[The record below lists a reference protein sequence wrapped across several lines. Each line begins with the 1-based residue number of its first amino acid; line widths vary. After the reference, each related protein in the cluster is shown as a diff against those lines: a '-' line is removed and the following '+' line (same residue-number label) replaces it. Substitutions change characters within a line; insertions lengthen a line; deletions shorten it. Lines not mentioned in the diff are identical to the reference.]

1 MASNVNPT
9 VRRRRLGQELRR
21 LRELKGM
28 TAEEVAERLLVSQS
42 KISRLENGRRS
53 ISQRD
58 VRDLCGV
65 YEVEDHR
72 IVDSLMQMA
81 KDSRQQGWWHAFG
94 DIPYSVYIGLE
105 TDAASL
111 RVYDPQVV
119 PGLLQTPQYAEAL
132 IAGALPETVPAD
144 VEKRVNVRLRRQ
156 ERVKATENPLRLWVV
171 IDEAALRRTIG
182 GKQLMID
189 QLESLIDQSR
199 LPHVTVQVLPFSMGA
214 HPGINGQ
221 YAILEFPDASDS
233 SVVYIE
239 GVTSDLYLE
248 KANDVQKYSVMYEH
262 SAGAGPECG
271 PDPGIHHRDR
281 QGVRRWNGLL
291 SAGIGRL
298 GAEARHGTPRAHRG
312 GRPSRNMPSGRVNG
326 RPAARRLRV
335 ASITPTE
342 NAGRERPTRENR
354 SEHGNSSGRH
364 GHLDQVLV
372 LHRKRRMR

>member
-65 YEVEDHR
+65 YEVEDQR

-111 RVYDPQVV
+111 RVYEPQVI
-119 PGLLQTPQYAEAL
+119 PGLLQTKPYAEAL
-132 IAGALPETVPAD
+132 INGALPESPVLD
-144 VEKRVNVRLRRQ
+144 VEKRVGVRMRRQ
-156 ERVKATENPLRLWVV
+156 DRITSTEDPLRLWAVV
-171 IDEAALRRTIG
+171 DEAALRRAVGNRT
-182 GKQLMID
+182 LMRE
-189 QLESLIDQSR
+189 QLEHLMEQSE
-199 LPHVTVQVLPFSMGA
+199 LPHVTVQVLPFEMGA
-214 HPGINGQ
+214 HPGITGH

-248 KANDVQKYSVMYEH
+248 KSNDVQRYSVMYEH
-262 SAGAGPECG
+262 LRAQALNADQS
-271 PDPGIHHRDR
+271 R
-281 QGVRRWNGLL
+281 QFI
-291 SAGIGRL
+291 SKIAK
-298 GAEARHGTPRAHRG
+298 EYAR
-312 GRPSRNMPSGRVNG
+312 
-326 RPAARRLRV
+326 
-335 ASITPTE
+335 
-342 NAGRERPTRENR
+342 
-354 SEHGNSSGRH
+354 
-364 GHLDQVLV
+364 
-372 LHRKRRMR
+372 

>member
-1 MASNVNPT
+1 MPSNVNPT

-105 TDAASL
+105 TDAESL
-111 RVYDPQVV
+111 RVYEPQVV
-119 PGLLQTPQYAEAL
+119 PGLLQTRGYAEAL
-132 IAGALPETVPAD
+132 INGALPEAPPSD
-144 VEKRVNVRLRRQ
+144 IDKRVSVRARRQ
-156 ERVKATENPLRLWVV
+156 DRITAQEHPLRLWAV
-171 IDEAALRRTIG
+171 IDESALRRMVG
-182 GKQLMID
+182 GKQVMIE
-189 QLESLIDQSR
+189 QLERLVELSN
-199 LPHVTVQVLPFSMGA
+199 LPHVTVQVLPFAMGA

-221 YAILEFPDASDS
+221 YAILEFPDAADS

-248 KANDVQKYSVMYEH
+248 KANDVQRYSVMYEH
-262 SAGAGPECG
+262 LRAQALNVEQTRDFISGIAKDYAG
-271 PDPGIHHRDR
+271 H
-281 QGVRRWNGLL
+281 
-291 SAGIGRL
+291 S
-298 GAEARHGTPRAHRG
+298 GA
-312 GRPSRNMPSGRVNG
+312 
-326 RPAARRLRV
+326 
-335 ASITPTE
+335 
-342 NAGRERPTRENR
+342 
-354 SEHGNSSGRH
+354 
-364 GHLDQVLV
+364 
-372 LHRKRRMR
+372 

>member
-1 MASNVNPT
+1 MASSVNPT

-81 KDSRQQGWWHAFG
+81 KDSRQQGWWHSFG

-119 PGLLQTPQYAEAL
+119 PGLLQTRQYAEAL
-132 IAGALPETVPAD
+132 ITGALPESAAAD
-144 VEKRVNVRLRRQ
+144 VEKRVQVRLRRQ
-156 ERVKATENPLRLWVV
+156 ERISAAENPLRLWAVL
-171 IDEAALRRTIG
+171 DEAALRREVGNKQVMIG
-182 GKQLMID
+182 
-189 QLESLIDQSR
+189 QLENLIEMSQM
-199 LPHVTVQVLPFSMGA
+199 PHVTVQVIPFAMGA
-214 HPGINGQ
+214 HPGVSGQ
-221 YAILEFPDASDS
+221 YAILEFPDAADS

-248 KANDVQKYSVMYEH
+248 KAQDVQKYSVMYEH
-262 SAGAGPECG
+262 LRAQALNADQSRAFISDVAK
-271 PDPGIHHRDR
+271 DY
-281 QGVRRWNGLL
+281 
-291 SAGIGRL
+291 
-298 GAEARHGTPRAHRG
+298 AR
-312 GRPSRNMPSGRVNG
+312 
-326 RPAARRLRV
+326 
-335 ASITPTE
+335 
-342 NAGRERPTRENR
+342 
-354 SEHGNSSGRH
+354 
-364 GHLDQVLV
+364 
-372 LHRKRRMR
+372 

>member
-65 YEVEDHR
+65 YEVEDQR

-111 RVYDPQVV
+111 RVYEPQVV
-119 PGLLQTPQYAEAL
+119 PGLLQTRPYAEAL
-132 IAGALPETVPAD
+132 INGALPESPALD
-144 VEKRVNVRLRRQ
+144 VEKRVGVRLRRQ
-156 ERVKATENPLRLWVV
+156 DRINTPDDPLRLWAVV
-171 IDEAALRRTIG
+171 DEAALRRRVG
-182 GKQLMID
+182 DRQLMRE
-189 QLESLIDQSR
+189 QLEHLVEQSQ
-199 LPHVTVQVLPFSMGA
+199 LPHVTVQVLPFDMGA
-214 HPGINGQ
+214 HPGITGH

-248 KANDVQKYSVMYEH
+248 KANDVQRYSVMYEH
-262 SAGAGPECG
+262 LRAQALNA
-271 PDPGIHHRDR
+271 DQTR
-281 QGVRRWNGLL
+281 QFI
-291 SAGIGRL
+291 ADI
-298 GAEARHGTPRAHRG
+298 AKEYAR
-312 GRPSRNMPSGRVNG
+312 
-326 RPAARRLRV
+326 
-335 ASITPTE
+335 
-342 NAGRERPTRENR
+342 
-354 SEHGNSSGRH
+354 
-364 GHLDQVLV
+364 
-372 LHRKRRMR
+372 

>member
-81 KDSRQQGWWHAFG
+81 KDSRQQGWWHSFG

-119 PGLLQTPQYAEAL
+119 PGLLQTRAYAEAL
-132 IAGALPETVPAD
+132 ITGALPETTTTD
-144 VEKRVNVRLRRQ
+144 IEKRVQVRMRRQ
-156 ERVKATENPLRLWVV
+156 ERIAAPENPLRLWTVL
-171 IDEAALRRTIG
+171 DESALRRVVG
-182 GKQLMID
+182 SPQLMRD
-189 QLESLIDQSR
+189 QLEHLLEQSR
-199 LPHVTVQVLPFSMGA
+199 LPHVTVQVIPFELGA
-214 HPGINGQ
+214 HPGLNGQ
-221 YAILEFPDASDS
+221 YAILEFPDAADS

-248 KANDVQKYSVMYEH
+248 KANDVQQYSVMYEH
-262 SAGAGPECG
+262 
-271 PDPGIHHRDR
+271 
-281 QGVRRWNGLL
+281 L
-291 SAGIGRL
+291 
-298 GAEARHGTPRAHRG
+298 RAQALNVDQ
-312 GRPSRNMPSGRVNG
+312 S
-326 RPAARRLRV
+326 RRLIEEI
-335 ASITPTE
+335 AQGY
-342 NAGRERPTRENR
+342 GR
-354 SEHGNSSGRH
+354 
-364 GHLDQVLV
+364 
-372 LHRKRRMR
+372 

>member
-65 YEVEDHR
+65 YEVEDQR
-72 IVDSLMQMA
+72 MVDSLMEMA

-94 DIPYSVYIGLE
+94 DVPYSVYIGLE

-119 PGLLQTPQYAEAL
+119 PGLLQTRQYAEAL
-132 IAGALPETVPAD
+132 ISGALPETAHTEI
-144 VEKRVNVRLRRQ
+144 EKRVQVRMRRQ
-156 ERVKATENPLRLWVV
+156 ERVSSGENPLRLWSVM
-171 IDEAALRRTIG
+171 DESALRRVVG
-182 GKQLMID
+182 GRELMRD
-189 QLESLIDQSR
+189 QLEHLVEQSQ
-199 LPHVTVQVLPFSMGA
+199 LPHVTVQVIPFDMGA
-214 HPGINGQ
+214 HPGLNGQ
-221 YAILEFPDASDS
+221 YAILEFPDTADS

-248 KANDVQKYSVMYEH
+248 KPNDVQKYSVMYEH
-262 SAGAGPECG
+262 LRAQALNVEQS
-271 PDPGIHHRDR
+271 R
-281 QGVRRWNGLL
+281 QFIADIAKGYVR
-291 SAGIGRL
+291 
-298 GAEARHGTPRAHRG
+298 
-312 GRPSRNMPSGRVNG
+312 
-326 RPAARRLRV
+326 
-335 ASITPTE
+335 
-342 NAGRERPTRENR
+342 
-354 SEHGNSSGRH
+354 
-364 GHLDQVLV
+364 
-372 LHRKRRMR
+372 

>member
-1 MASNVNPT
+1 MASHVNPT

-65 YEVEDHR
+65 YEVEDVR
-72 IVDSLMQMA
+72 VVESLMQMA
-81 KDSRQQGWWHAFG
+81 KDSRQQGWWHSFG

-119 PGLLQTPQYAEAL
+119 PGLLQTRPYAEAL
-132 IAGALPETVPAD
+132 ITGALPETAAGD
-144 VEKRVNVRLRRQ
+144 IDKRVQVRLRRQ
-156 ERVKATENPLRLWVV
+156 ERISAAQNPLRLWTVL
-171 IDEAALRRTIG
+171 DEATLRRVVG
-182 GKQLMID
+182 GRDLMRE
-189 QLESLIDQSR
+189 QLEYLVEQSR
-199 LPHVTVQVLPFSMGA
+199 LPHVTVQVIPFEMGA
-214 HPGINGQ
+214 HPGLNGQ

-248 KANDVQKYSVMYEH
+248 KANDVQRYSVMYEH
-262 SAGAGPECG
+262 LRAQALNVEQS
-271 PDPGIHHRDR
+271 R
-281 QGVRRWNGLL
+281 QFISRI
-291 SAGIGRL
+291 AQ
-298 GAEARHGTPRAHRG
+298 EYAR
-312 GRPSRNMPSGRVNG
+312 
-326 RPAARRLRV
+326 
-335 ASITPTE
+335 
-342 NAGRERPTRENR
+342 
-354 SEHGNSSGRH
+354 
-364 GHLDQVLV
+364 
-372 LHRKRRMR
+372 

>member
-65 YEVEDHR
+65 YEVEDQR
-72 IVDSLMQMA
+72 VVESLMQMA
-81 KDSRQQGWWHAFG
+81 KDSRQQGWWHSFG

-119 PGLLQTPQYAEAL
+119 PGLLQTRAYAQAL
-132 IAGALPETVPAD
+132 ITGALPETAPAD
-144 VEKRVNVRLRRQ
+144 IDKRVQVRMRRQ
-156 ERVKATENPLRLWVV
+156 ERISATENPLRLWTVL
-171 IDEAALRRTIG
+171 DEAALRRVVG
-182 GKQLMID
+182 GKAVMRE
-189 QLESLIDQSR
+189 QLEHLVEQSQ
-199 LPHVTVQVLPFSMGA
+199 LPHVTVQVIPFEMGA
-214 HPGINGQ
+214 HPGLNGQ
-221 YAILEFPDASDS
+221 YAILEFPDAADS

-248 KANDVQKYSVMYEH
+248 KANDVRKYSVLYEH
-262 SAGAGPECG
+262 LRAQALNVEQS
-271 PDPGIHHRDR
+271 R
-281 QGVRRWNGLL
+281 QFIADMAK
-291 SAGIGRL
+291 SY
-298 GAEARHGTPRAHRG
+298 
-312 GRPSRNMPSGRVNG
+312 
-326 RPAARRLRV
+326 
-335 ASITPTE
+335 AS
-342 NAGRERPTRENR
+342 
-354 SEHGNSSGRH
+354 
-364 GHLDQVLV
+364 
-372 LHRKRRMR
+372 

>member
-1 MASNVNPT
+1 MQSEVHVPVASSVNPT

-65 YEVEDHR
+65 YEVEDVR

-81 KDSRQQGWWHAFG
+81 KDSRQQGWWHSFG

-119 PGLLQTPQYAEAL
+119 PGLLQTRQYAEAL
-132 IAGALPETVPAD
+132 ITGALPESAPAD
-144 VEKRVNVRLRRQ
+144 VEKRVQVRLRRQ
-156 ERVKATENPLRLWVV
+156 ERIAAAENPLRLWAVL
-171 IDEAALRRTIG
+171 DEAALRREVGNKQVMIG
-182 GKQLMID
+182 QLD
-189 QLESLIDQSR
+189 GLIEMSQ
-199 LPHVTVQVLPFSMGA
+199 LPHVTVQVIPFAMGA
-214 HPGINGQ
+214 HPGVSGQ
-221 YAILEFPDASDS
+221 YAILEFPDAADS

-248 KANDVQKYSVMYEH
+248 KAQDVQKYSVMYEH
-262 SAGAGPECG
+262 LRAQALNADQSREFISNVAK
-271 PDPGIHHRDR
+271 DY
-281 QGVRRWNGLL
+281 
-291 SAGIGRL
+291 
-298 GAEARHGTPRAHRG
+298 AR
-312 GRPSRNMPSGRVNG
+312 
-326 RPAARRLRV
+326 
-335 ASITPTE
+335 
-342 NAGRERPTRENR
+342 
-354 SEHGNSSGRH
+354 
-364 GHLDQVLV
+364 
-372 LHRKRRMR
+372 

>member
-1 MASNVNPT
+1 VASNVNPT

-65 YEVEDHR
+65 YEVEDQR

-111 RVYDPQVV
+111 RVYEPQVV
-119 PGLLQTPQYAEAL
+119 PGLLQTKPYAEAL
-132 IAGALPETVPAD
+132 INGALPESSVLE
-144 VEKRVNVRLRRQ
+144 VEKRVGVRMRRQ
-156 ERVKATENPLRLWVV
+156 DRINAPEDPLRLWAVV
-171 IDEAALRRTIG
+171 DEAALRRVVG
-182 GKQLMID
+182 DRQLMRE
-189 QLESLIDQSR
+189 QLEHLVEQSQ
-199 LPHVTVQVLPFSMGA
+199 LPHVTVQVLPFDMGA
-214 HPGINGQ
+214 HPGITGH
-221 YAILEFPDASDS
+221 YAILEFPDAADS

-248 KANDVQKYSVMYEH
+248 KSNDVQRYSVMYEH
-262 SAGAGPECG
+262 LRAQALNA
-271 PDPGIHHRDR
+271 DQTR
-281 QGVRRWNGLL
+281 QYI
-291 SAGIGRL
+291 SDIAKDY
-298 GAEARHGTPRAHRG
+298 AR
-312 GRPSRNMPSGRVNG
+312 
-326 RPAARRLRV
+326 
-335 ASITPTE
+335 
-342 NAGRERPTRENR
+342 
-354 SEHGNSSGRH
+354 
-364 GHLDQVLV
+364 
-372 LHRKRRMR
+372 

>member
-111 RVYDPQVV
+111 RVYEPQVV
-119 PGLLQTPQYAEAL
+119 PGLLQTRQYAEAL
-132 IAGALPETVPAD
+132 IAGALPESGTTD
-144 VEKRVNVRLRRQ
+144 VEKRVSVRVRRQ
-156 ERVKATENPLRLWVV
+156 ERLNDAEHPLRLWVV
-171 IDEAALRRTIG
+171 IDEAALRRLVG
-182 GKQLMID
+182 DKQLMRE
-189 QLESLIDQSR
+189 QLEHLVELSQ
-199 LPHVTVQVLPFSMGA
+199 LPHVTVQVLPFEMGA

-221 YAILEFPDASDS
+221 YAILEFPDTSDS

-262 SAGAGPECG
+262 LRAQALNV
-271 PDPGIHHRDR
+271 DHTR
-281 QGVRRWNGLL
+281 QFI
-291 SAGIGRL
+291 ADI
-298 GAEARHGTPRAHRG
+298 AKDYAR
-312 GRPSRNMPSGRVNG
+312 
-326 RPAARRLRV
+326 
-335 ASITPTE
+335 
-342 NAGRERPTRENR
+342 
-354 SEHGNSSGRH
+354 
-364 GHLDQVLV
+364 
-372 LHRKRRMR
+372 

>member
-1 MASNVNPT
+1 VASNVNPT

-111 RVYDPQVV
+111 RVYEPQVV
-119 PGLLQTPQYAEAL
+119 PGLLQTRQYAEAL
-132 IAGALPETVPAD
+132 IAGALPESGTTD
-144 VEKRVNVRLRRQ
+144 IEKRVSVRLRRQ
-156 ERVKATENPLRLWVV
+156 ERIRDAEHPLRMWAV
-171 IDEAALRRTIG
+171 IDEAALRRQVG
-182 GKQLMID
+182 GRQLMRE
-189 QLESLIDQSR
+189 QLEHLVELSQR
-199 LPHVTVQVLPFSMGA
+199 PHVTVQVLPFEMGA
-214 HPGINGQ
+214 HPGVNGQ
-221 YAILEFPDASDS
+221 YAILEFPDTSDS

-262 SAGAGPECG
+262 LRAQALNVEQT
-271 PDPGIHHRDR
+271 R
-281 QGVRRWNGLL
+281 QF
-291 SAGIGRL
+291 I
-298 GAEARHGTPRAHRG
+298 
-312 GRPSRNMPSGRVNG
+312 
-326 RPAARRLRV
+326 
-335 ASITPTE
+335 ASIAKEYTQGD
-342 NAGRERPTRENR
+342 AA
-354 SEHGNSSGRH
+354 
-364 GHLDQVLV
+364 
-372 LHRKRRMR
+372 

>member
-72 IVDSLMQMA
+72 IIDSLMQMA
-81 KDSRQQGWWHAFG
+81 KDSRQQGWWHTFG

-111 RVYDPQVV
+111 RVFAPQVV
-119 PGLLQTPQYAEAL
+119 PGLLQTRAYAEAV
-132 IAGALPETVPAD
+132 ITGALPETATAEI
-144 VEKRVNVRLRRQ
+144 EKRVQVRMRRQ
-156 ERVKATENPLRLWVV
+156 ERVSAAENPLRLWAVL
-171 IDEAALRRTIG
+171 DEAALRRVVG
-182 GKQLMID
+182 DRQLMRE
-189 QLESLIDQSR
+189 QLEHLAEVSQ
-199 LPHVTVQVLPFSMGA
+199 LPHVTVQVLPFDVGA
-214 HPGINGQ
+214 HPGLNGQ
-221 YAILEFPDASDS
+221 YAILEFPDTADS

-248 KANDVQKYSVMYEH
+248 KAPDVQNYSVMYEH
-262 SAGAGPECG
+262 LRAQAMNA
-271 PDPGIHHRDR
+271 DQTR
-281 QGVRRWNGLL
+281 QF
-291 SAGIGRL
+291 IGNL
-298 GAEARHGTPRAHRG
+298 AKEYAR
-312 GRPSRNMPSGRVNG
+312 
-326 RPAARRLRV
+326 
-335 ASITPTE
+335 
-342 NAGRERPTRENR
+342 
-354 SEHGNSSGRH
+354 
-364 GHLDQVLV
+364 
-372 LHRKRRMR
+372 

>member
-1 MASNVNPT
+1 MASSVNPT

-21 LRELKGM
+21 LREQKGM

-65 YEVEDHR
+65 YEVEDQR

-81 KDSRQQGWWHAFG
+81 KDSRQQGWWHSFG

-119 PGLLQTPQYAEAL
+119 PGLLQTRQYAESL
-132 IAGALPETVPAD
+132 ITGALPETAAAD
-144 VEKRVNVRLRRQ
+144 IEKRVQVRLRRQ
-156 ERVKATENPLRLWVV
+156 QRINAPENPLRLWTVL
-171 IDEAALRRTIG
+171 DEAALKRIVGNRAV
-182 GKQLMID
+182 MRE
-189 QLESLIDQSR
+189 QLEHLVEQAQM
-199 LPHVTVQVLPFSMGA
+199 PHVTVQVIPFDLGA
-214 HPGINGQ
+214 HPGLNGQ

-248 KANDVQKYSVMYEH
+248 KPNDVQKYSVMYEH
-262 SAGAGPECG
+262 LRAQALNVDQS
-271 PDPGIHHRDR
+271 R
-281 QGVRRWNGLL
+281 QYIEDIAK
-291 SAGIGRL
+291 SYA
-298 GAEARHGTPRAHRG
+298 
-312 GRPSRNMPSGRVNG
+312 
-326 RPAARRLRV
+326 
-335 ASITPTE
+335 
-342 NAGRERPTRENR
+342 
-354 SEHGNSSGRH
+354 
-364 GHLDQVLV
+364 
-372 LHRKRRMR
+372 

>member
-65 YEVEDHR
+65 YEVEDQR
-72 IVDSLMQMA
+72 VVDSLMQMA

-94 DIPYSVYIGLE
+94 DVPYSVYIGLE

-119 PGLLQTPQYAEAL
+119 PGLLQTRPYAEAL
-132 IAGALPETVPAD
+132 IAGALPETTAAD
-144 VEKRVNVRLRRQ
+144 IEKRVQVRLRRQ
-156 ERVKATENPLRLWVV
+156 ERISAPESPLRLWTVL
-171 IDEAALRRTIG
+171 DESALRRVVG
-182 GKQLMID
+182 NRSLMRE
-189 QLESLIDQSR
+189 QLEHLVEQSQ
-199 LPHVTVQVLPFSMGA
+199 LPHVTVQVIPFDMGA
-214 HPGINGQ
+214 HPGLNGQ

-248 KANDVQKYSVMYEH
+248 KPADVQKYSVMYEH
-262 SAGAGPECG
+262 LRAQALNVEQS
-271 PDPGIHHRDR
+271 R
-281 QGVRRWNGLL
+281 QL
-291 SAGIGRL
+291 IGQI
-298 GAEARHGTPRAHRG
+298 AKEYA
-312 GRPSRNMPSGRVNG
+312 
-326 RPAARRLRV
+326 RLR
-335 ASITPTE
+335 PE
-342 NAGRERPTRENR
+342 
-354 SEHGNSSGRH
+354 
-364 GHLDQVLV
+364 
-372 LHRKRRMR
+372 

>member
-1 MASNVNPT
+1 MHAAGGARPVASNVNPT

-81 KDSRQQGWWHAFG
+81 KDSRQQGWWHSFG

-119 PGLLQTPQYAEAL
+119 PGLLQTRGYAEAL
-132 IAGALPETVPAD
+132 INGALPETTPSD
-144 VEKRVNVRLRRQ
+144 IDKRVQVRMRRQ
-156 ERVKATENPLRLWVV
+156 ERIQAPDNPLRLWTVL
-171 IDEAALRRTIG
+171 DEAALRRTVG
-182 GKQLMID
+182 GRGIMRE
-189 QLESLIDQSR
+189 QLEHLVEQSGM
-199 LPHVTVQVLPFSMGA
+199 PHVTVQVIPFEMGA
-214 HPGINGQ
+214 HPGLNGQ
-221 YAILEFPDASDS
+221 YAILEFPDAADS

-262 SAGAGPECG
+262 LRAQALNVEQS
-271 PDPGIHHRDR
+271 R
-281 QGVRRWNGLL
+281 QFI
-291 SAGIGRL
+291 SEIAK
-298 GAEARHGTPRAHRG
+298 EYAR
-312 GRPSRNMPSGRVNG
+312 
-326 RPAARRLRV
+326 
-335 ASITPTE
+335 
-342 NAGRERPTRENR
+342 
-354 SEHGNSSGRH
+354 
-364 GHLDQVLV
+364 
-372 LHRKRRMR
+372 

>member
-65 YEVEDHR
+65 YEVEDVR

-119 PGLLQTPQYAEAL
+119 PGLLQTRGYAEAL
-132 IAGALPETVPAD
+132 ITGALPETQPTD
-144 VEKRVNVRLRRQ
+144 IDKRVQVRVRRQ
-156 ERVKATENPLRLWVV
+156 ERIQAAENPLRLWTVL
-171 IDEAALRRTIG
+171 DEAALRRMVG
-182 GKQLMID
+182 NKQLMIE
-189 QLESLIDQSR
+189 QLEHLVEMSQ
-199 LPHVTVQVLPFSMGA
+199 LPHVTVQVIPFEMGA
-214 HPGINGQ
+214 HPGVNGQ
-221 YAILEFPDASDS
+221 YAILEFPDTADS

-248 KANDVQKYSVMYEH
+248 KANDVHKYSVMYEH
-262 SAGAGPECG
+262 LRAQALNVEQT
-271 PDPGIHHRDR
+271 R
-281 QGVRRWNGLL
+281 QFITEI
-291 SAGIGRL
+291 AK
-298 GAEARHGTPRAHRG
+298 EYAR
-312 GRPSRNMPSGRVNG
+312 
-326 RPAARRLRV
+326 
-335 ASITPTE
+335 
-342 NAGRERPTRENR
+342 
-354 SEHGNSSGRH
+354 
-364 GHLDQVLV
+364 
-372 LHRKRRMR
+372 

>member
-65 YEVEDHR
+65 YDVEDHR

-111 RVYDPQVV
+111 RVYDPQIV
-119 PGLLQTPQYAEAL
+119 PGLLQTPRYAEAL
-132 IAGALPETVPAD
+132 ITGALPETAASD

-156 ERVKATENPLRLWVV
+156 ERILTADQPLRLWAV
-171 IDEAALRRTIG
+171 IDEAALRRVVG
-182 GKQLMID
+182 DRQLMRE
-189 QLESLIDQSR
+189 QLEHLVEQSQ
-199 LPHVTVQVLPFSMGA
+199 LPHVTVQILPFDMGA
-214 HPGINGQ
+214 HPGISGH
-221 YAILEFPDASDS
+221 YAILEFPDAADS

-262 SAGAGPECG
+262 LRAQALN
-271 PDPGIHHRDR
+271 
-281 QGVRRWNGLL
+281 V
-291 SAGIGRL
+291 
-298 GAEARHGTPRAHRG
+298 EASRHFIA
-312 GRPSRNMPSGRVNG
+312 NI
-326 RPAARRLRV
+326 AKEYAR
-335 ASITPTE
+335 
-342 NAGRERPTRENR
+342 
-354 SEHGNSSGRH
+354 
-364 GHLDQVLV
+364 
-372 LHRKRRMR
+372 

>member
-1 MASNVNPT
+1 MQPEVHVPVASNVNPT

-81 KDSRQQGWWHAFG
+81 KDSRQQGWWHSFG

-119 PGLLQTPQYAEAL
+119 PGLLQTKQYAEAL
-132 IAGALPETVPAD
+132 IAGALPETAPAD
-144 VEKRVNVRLRRQ
+144 IEKRVQVRLRRQ
-156 ERVKATENPLRLWVV
+156 ERITAPENPLRLWTVM
-171 IDEAALRRTIG
+171 DEAALRRVVG
-182 GKQLMID
+182 NRSLMRD
-189 QLESLIDQSR
+189 QLEHLVEQSQ
-199 LPHVTVQVLPFSMGA
+199 LPHVTVQVIPFDMGA
-214 HPGINGQ
+214 HPGLNGQ

-262 SAGAGPECG
+262 LRAQALN
-271 PDPGIHHRDR
+271 PDQSR
-281 QGVRRWNGLL
+281 QFIADIAKEYV
-291 SAGIGRL
+291 
-298 GAEARHGTPRAHRG
+298 AR
-312 GRPSRNMPSGRVNG
+312 
-326 RPAARRLRV
+326 
-335 ASITPTE
+335 
-342 NAGRERPTRENR
+342 
-354 SEHGNSSGRH
+354 
-364 GHLDQVLV
+364 
-372 LHRKRRMR
+372 

>member
-65 YEVEDHR
+65 YEVEDQR

-111 RVYDPQVV
+111 RVYEPQVV
-119 PGLLQTPQYAEAL
+119 PGLLQTRPYAEAL
-132 IAGALPETVPAD
+132 INGALPESPVLD
-144 VEKRVNVRLRRQ
+144 VEKRVGVRLRRQ
-156 ERVKATENPLRLWVV
+156 DRINTPDDPLRLWAVV
-171 IDEAALRRTIG
+171 DEAALRRRVG
-182 GKQLMID
+182 DRQLMRE
-189 QLESLIDQSR
+189 QLEHLVEQSQ
-199 LPHVTVQVLPFSMGA
+199 LPHVTVQVLPFDMGA
-214 HPGINGQ
+214 HPGITGH

-248 KANDVQKYSVMYEH
+248 KANDVQRYSVMYEH
-262 SAGAGPECG
+262 LRAQALNA
-271 PDPGIHHRDR
+271 DQTR
-281 QGVRRWNGLL
+281 QFI
-291 SAGIGRL
+291 ADI
-298 GAEARHGTPRAHRG
+298 AKEYAR
-312 GRPSRNMPSGRVNG
+312 
-326 RPAARRLRV
+326 
-335 ASITPTE
+335 
-342 NAGRERPTRENR
+342 
-354 SEHGNSSGRH
+354 
-364 GHLDQVLV
+364 
-372 LHRKRRMR
+372 